1 MLYEFKNSLMKQ
13 LLCLISGNKKKKKL
27 FLVQVIIFNLIWLRP
42 GHECMLITWLS
53 KHSILVDRLFK
64 SS

>member
-53 KHSILVDRLFK
+53 KQ
-64 SS
+64 